1 MFFLDWG
8 IIDYAEAW
16 ERQRAIAARLIARKT
31 AHPSMTISDDEPAAG
46 TVVFCEHPHVYT
58 LGRHGNTSNL
68 LIDADRLAQIGARY
82 YQVDRGGDITYHG
95 PGQIVCYPVLDLE
108 RLHLSLKQYIFTLE
122 ETVIRTLR
130 QYGVTAGRLAGATGI
145 WLDAG
150 RPSARKIGAIGV
162 HASHYVTTHGL
173 ALNINTDLRY
183 YQHIHP
189 CGFTDKGVTSLA
201 AEIGAEADIDEVKQW
216 LQKYFVSLTN
226 E

>member
-1 MFFLDWG
+1 MLFLDWG
-8 IIDYAEAW
+8 LIDYGEAW
-16 ERQRAIAARLIARKT
+16 ERQQAMAARLIARKT
-31 AHPSMTISDDEPAAG
+31 TPASTVSADDEPAAG

-58 LGRHGNTSNL
+58 LGRRGNSSNL
-68 LIDADRLAQIGARY
+68 LIDAGTLAQIGARY
-82 YQVDRGGDITYHG
+82 YHVDRGGDITYHG
-95 PGQIVCYPVLDLE
+95 PGQIVCYPILDLE

-130 QYGVTAGRLAGATGI
+130 HYGVTAGRLAGATGV

-150 RPSARKIGAIGV
+150 KPSARKICAIGV

-183 YQHIHP
+183 YQYIHP

-201 AEIGAEADIDEVKQW
+201 AETGVAVDIHEVIQW
-216 LQKYFVSLTN
+216 LQKYFVSLTD